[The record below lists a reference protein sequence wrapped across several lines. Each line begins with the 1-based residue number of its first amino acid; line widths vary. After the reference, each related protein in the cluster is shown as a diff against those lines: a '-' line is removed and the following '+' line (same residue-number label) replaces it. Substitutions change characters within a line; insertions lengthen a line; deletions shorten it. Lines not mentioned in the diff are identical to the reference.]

1 MSELLESMPML
12 LVSVAVSY
20 MLGAI
25 PLADQ
30 LSKRH
35 GIDIFSVGTGL
46 AGSTNV
52 RKTVGKLPG
61 LMVLV
66 GDIAKG
72 SLAVIISREIFGVS
86 DPWILLPAGAAI
98 LGHWASIFSGLR
110 GGDGL
115 ATLGGATLAL
125 FPILGSIS
133 ILIGMLIQ
141 LGGQKLPYSS
151 LLGVVAAYGSLAALV
166 IVNEGDRTLVIGIG
180 GLAGLVLSWALR
192 GHKRRRHES
201 DWEQAEK
208 TTVPQDQS
216 NRH

>member
-1 MSELLESMPML
+1 
-12 LVSVAVSY
+12 
-20 MLGAI
+20 
-25 PLADQ
+25 
-30 LSKRH
+30 
-35 GIDIFSVGTGL
+35 
-46 AGSTNV
+46 
-52 RKTVGKLPG
+52 
-61 LMVLV
+61 MVLV

-72 SLAVIISREIFGVS
+72 SLAVIVSRELFGIS

-125 FPILGSIS
+125 FPILGFVS

-151 LLGVVAAYGSLAALV
+151 LLGVVAAYGALAASV

-192 GHKRRRHES
+192 GHRRRKHEP
-201 DWEQAEK
+201 DWEQIEETAV
-208 TTVPQDQS
+208 TQDQP
-216 NRH
+216 NRR